1 MKSFKLLNTIGIAAM
16 TLLMTASCESGN
28 KEFGYDGETAVYFAN
43 AGYVRTVE
51 LGEDQEADLTDDN
64 NHIINIKAYCAGG
77 YGNNNDV
84 TVDYISD
91 ASLCDGYKI
100 NGAAIQMMPSTYY
113 EIENPNQFVI
123 AKGQQMGGVRVKL
136 TDAFFN
142 DDKSYEQGYVIP
154 VKLTGAQ
161 GVDKVLESKN
171 TTFCLVKFVNPWT
184 ATYLRKGKDVSNGK
198 ESHRAYPYIEKA
210 EVIKVVTKGLYKAQ
224 MTVEVKDASGISHPV
239 NVLMTFNGDDCTISS
254 NTDGVEVSGSGK
266 FVKKDQ
272 LMGEFKRNTLYLNYN
287 VKSADLGT
295 IETTDTMV
303 VRNRGIEF
311 KTFVPK
317 K

>member
-28 KEFGYDGETAVYFAN
+28 KEFGYDGETTVYFSN

-64 NHIINIKAYCAGG
+64 NHIINIKANCAGG

-100 NGAAIQMMPSTYY
+100 NGAAIQVMPSEYY
-113 EIENPNQFVI
+113 HIENPNQFVI
-123 AKGQQMGGVRVKL
+123 AKGQQLGGVRVKL

-154 VKLTGAQ
+154 VKLTGAK

-171 TTFCLVKFVNPWT
+171 TTFCLVKYVNPWT
-184 ATYLRKGKDVSNGK
+184 ATYLRQGKDVINGK
-198 ESHRAYPYIEKA
+198 ESHRAYPYFEKA

-224 MTVEVKDASGISHPV
+224 MTVDVKDASGIDHQV

-254 NTDGVEVSGSGK
+254 GSEGVQVSGSGK
-266 FVKKDQ
+266 FVKNDQ
-272 LMGEFKRNTLYLNYN
+272 LLGEYKRNTLYLNYN
-287 VKSADLGT
+287 IKSDALGT
-295 IETTDTMV
+295 VETTDTMV
-303 VRNRGIEF
+303 VRNRGINYL
-311 KTFVPK
+311 TFTPEK
-317 K
+317 

>member
-16 TLLMTASCESGN
+16 TLLMAASCESGN
-28 KEFGYDGETAVYFAN
+28 KEFGYDGETTVYFSN

-64 NHIINIKAYCAGG
+64 NHIINIKANCAGG

-100 NGAAIQMMPSTYY
+100 NGTAIQVMPSNYY
-113 EIENPNQFVI
+113 HIENPNQFVI
-123 AKGQQMGGVRVKL
+123 AKGQQLGGVRVKL
-136 TDAFFN
+136 TDDFFN

-154 VKLTGAQ
+154 VKLTGAK

-171 TTFCLVKFVNPWT
+171 TTFCLVKYVNPWT

-198 ESHRAYPYIEKA
+198 ESHRAYPYFEKA

-224 MTVEVKDASGISHPV
+224 MTVDMKDASGKAHQV

-254 NTDGVEVSGSGK
+254 GSDGVQVSGNGK
-266 FVKKDQ
+266 FVKNDQ
-272 LMGEFKRNTLYLNYN
+272 LLGEYKRNTLYLNYN
-287 VKSADLGT
+287 IKSDALGT
-295 IETTDTMV
+295 VETTDTMV
-303 VRNRGIEF
+303 VRNRGINYL
-311 KTFVPK
+311 TFTPEK
-317 K
+317 

>member
-16 TLLMTASCESGN
+16 TLLMTASCESGD
-28 KEFGYDGETAVYFAN
+28 KEFGYDGETTVYFSN

-64 NHIINIKAYCAGG
+64 NHIINIKANCAGG

-100 NGAAIQMMPSTYY
+100 NGAAIQVMPSNYY
-113 EIENPNQFVI
+113 QIENPNQFVI
-123 AKGQQMGGVRVKL
+123 AKGQQLGGVRVKL

-184 ATYLRKGKDVSNGK
+184 ATYLRKGKDVINGK

-224 MTVEVKDASGISHPV
+224 MTVAVKDASGIDHQV

-254 NTDGVEVSGSGK
+254 GV
-266 FVKKDQ
+266 
-272 LMGEFKRNTLYLNYN
+272 R
-287 VKSADLGT
+287 
-295 IETTDTMV
+295 
-303 VRNRGIEF
+303 
-311 KTFVPK
+311 
-317 K
+317 

>member
-64 NHIINIKAYCAGG
+64 NHIITIKANCAGG

-100 NGAAIQMMPSTYY
+100 NGAAIQVMPSNYY
-113 EIENPNQFVI
+113 QIENPNQFVI
-123 AKGQQMGGVRVKL
+123 AKGQQLGGVRVKL

-154 VKLTGAQ
+154 VKLTKAQ

-171 TTFCLVKFVNPWT
+171 TTFCLVKYVNPWA
-184 ATYLRKGKDVSNGK
+184 ATYLRQGKDVSNGK

>member
-51 LGEDQEADLTDDN
+51 LGEDQEVDLTDDN

-77 YGNNNDV
+77 YGNDNNV

-136 TDAFFN
+136 NEKFFN

-154 VKLTGAQ
+154 VKLTKAQ

-171 TTFCLVKFVNPWT
+171 TTFCLVKYVNPWT

-224 MTVEVKDASGISHPV
+224 MTVEVKDASGKSHQV
-239 NVLMTFNGDDCTISS
+239 NVLMTFNGDDCSISS
-254 NTDGVEVSGSGK
+254 GSEGVQVSGSGK
-266 FVKKDQ
+266 FVKNDQ

-287 VKSADLGT
+287 IKSDALGT
-295 IETTDTMV
+295 VETTDTMV
-303 VRNRGIEF
+303 VRNRGIGF
-311 KTFVPK
+311 QTFTPER
-317 K
+317 

>member
-77 YGNNNDV
+77 YGNNNNV

-100 NGAAIQMMPSTYY
+100 NGAAIQVMPSTYY

-123 AKGQQMGGVRVKL
+123 AKGQQLGGVRVKL

-154 VKLTGAQ
+154 VKLTKAQ

-224 MTVEVKDASGISHPV
+224 MTVDVKDASGKEHPV

-254 NTDGVEVSGSGK
+254 GSEGVQVSGNGK
-266 FVKKDQ
+266 FVKNDQ
-272 LMGEFKRNTLYLNYN
+272 LLGEFKRNTLYLNYN
-287 VKSADLGT
+287 IKSDALGT
-295 IETTDTMV
+295 VESIL
-303 VRNRGIEF
+303 GF
-311 KTFVPK
+311 KSLGHLLITPVIIPV
-317 K
+317 

>member
-136 TDAFFN
+136 NEKFFN

-154 VKLTGAQ
+154 VKLTKAQ

>member
-136 TDAFFN
+136 NEKFFN

-154 VKLTGAQ
+154 VKLTGAK

>member
-51 LGEDQEADLTDDN
+51 LGEDPEADLTDDN

-91 ASLCDGYKI
+91 ASLCDG
-100 NGAAIQMMPSTYY
+100 AIKSMVMPSNYY
-113 EIENPNQFVI
+113 QIENPNQFVI
-123 AKGQQMGGVRVKL
+123 AKGQQLGGVRVKL
-136 TDAFFN
+136 KDEFFN

-154 VKLTGAQ
+154 VKLTKAQ

-224 MTVEVKDASGISHPV
+224 MTVDVKDASGKKHQV

-254 NTDGVEVSGSGK
+254 GSDGVQVSGSGK

-287 VKSADLGT
+287 IKSDALGT
-295 IETTDTMV
+295 VETTDTMV
-303 VRNRGIEF
+303 VRNRGIGF
-311 KTFVPK
+311 PTFTPEQ
-317 K
+317 

>member
-1 MKSFKLLNTIGIAAM
+1 M
-16 TLLMTASCESGN
+16 
-28 KEFGYDGETAVYFAN
+28 
-43 AGYVRTVE
+43 
-51 LGEDQEADLTDDN
+51 
-64 NHIINIKAYCAGG
+64 
-77 YGNNNDV
+77 
-84 TVDYISD
+84 DYISD

-100 NGAAIQMMPSTYY
+100 NGAAIQVMPINYY
-113 EIENPNQFVI
+113 HIENPNQFVI
-123 AKGQQMGGVRVKL
+123 AKGQQLGGVRVKL
-136 TDAFFN
+136 KDEFFN

-154 VKLTGAQ
+154 VKLTKAQ

-171 TTFCLVKFVNPWT
+171 TTFCLEKFVNPWT

-224 MTVEVKDASGISHPV
+224 MTVDVKDASGKKHQV

-254 NTDGVEVSGSGK
+254 GSDGVQVSGSGK

-287 VKSADLGT
+287 IKSDALGT
-295 IETTDTMV
+295 VETTDTMV
-303 VRNRGIEF
+303 VRNRGIGF
-311 KTFVPK
+311 PTFTPEK
-317 K
+317 

>member
-136 TDAFFN
+136 NEKFFN

-154 VKLTGAQ
+154 VKLTKAQ

-198 ESHRAYPYIEKA
+198 ESHRVYPYIEKA

>member
-16 TLLMTASCESGN
+16 TLLMAASCESGD
-28 KEFGYDGETAVYFAN
+28 KEFGYDGETTVYFSN

-77 YGNNNDV
+77 YGNNNNV

-100 NGAAIQMMPSTYY
+100 NGAAIQVMPSNYY
-113 EIENPNQFVI
+113 QIENPNQFVI
-123 AKGQQMGGVRVKL
+123 AKGQQLGGVRVKL

-171 TTFCLVKFVNPWT
+171 TTFCLVKYVNPWT

-224 MTVEVKDASGISHPV
+224 MSVDVKDAR
-239 NVLMTFNGDDCTISS
+239 D
-254 NTDGVEVSGSGK
+254 
-266 FVKKDQ
+266 
-272 LMGEFKRNTLYLNYN
+272 R
-287 VKSADLGT
+287 KS
-295 IETTDTMV
+295 V
-303 VRNRGIEF
+303 V
-311 KTFVPK
+311 
-317 K
+317 

>member
-136 TDAFFN
+136 NEKFFN

-154 VKLTGAQ
+154 VKLTKAQ

-303 VRNRGIEF
+303 VRNRGIES

>member
-100 NGAAIQMMPSTYY
+100 NGAAIQVMPSNYY
-113 EIENPNQFVI
+113 QIENPNQFVI
-123 AKGQQMGGVRVKL
+123 AKGQQLGGVRVKL
-136 TDAFFN
+136 KDEFFN

-154 VKLTGAQ
+154 VKLTKAQ

-224 MTVEVKDASGISHPV
+224 MTVDVKDASGKNI
-239 NVLMTFNGDDCTISS
+239 
-254 NTDGVEVSGSGK
+254 
-266 FVKKDQ
+266 
-272 LMGEFKRNTLYLNYN
+272 R
-287 VKSADLGT
+287 
-295 IETTDTMV
+295 
-303 VRNRGIEF
+303 
-311 KTFVPK
+311 
-317 K
+317 

>member
-100 NGAAIQMMPSTYY
+100 NGAAIQVMPSNYY
-113 EIENPNQFVI
+113 QIENPNQFVI

-136 TDAFFN
+136 NEKFFN

-154 VKLTGAQ
+154 VKLTKAQ

>member
-1 MKSFKLLNTIGIAAM
+1 
-16 TLLMTASCESGN
+16 
-28 KEFGYDGETAVYFAN
+28 
-43 AGYVRTVE
+43 
-51 LGEDQEADLTDDN
+51 
-64 NHIINIKAYCAGG
+64 
-77 YGNNNDV
+77 
-84 TVDYISD
+84 VDYISD

-161 GVDKVLESKN
+161 GVNKVLESKN

-224 MTVEVKDASGISHPV
+224 MTVEVKDASGKSHPV

-254 NTDGVEVSGSGK
+254 GSEGVQVSGNGK
-266 FVKKDQ
+266 FVKNDQ
-272 LMGEFKRNTLYLNYN
+272 LLGEFKRNTLYLNYN
-287 VKSADLGT
+287 IKSDALGT
-295 IETTDTMV
+295 VETTDTMV
-303 VRNRGIEF
+303 VRNRGIGF
-311 KTFVPK
+311 KTFTPEK
-317 K
+317 

>member
-16 TLLMTASCESGN
+16 TLLMTASCESGD
-28 KEFGYDGETAVYFAN
+28 KEFGYDGETTVYFAN

-64 NHIINIKAYCAGG
+64 NHIINIKANCAGG

-100 NGAAIQMMPSTYY
+100 NGAAIQVMPSEYY
-113 EIENPNQFVI
+113 HIENPNQFVI
-123 AKGQQMGGVRVKL
+123 AKGQQLGGVRVKL

-142 DDKSYEQGYVIP
+142 DDRSYEQGYVIP
-154 VKLTGAQ
+154 VKLTGAK

-171 TTFCLVKFVNPWT
+171 TTFCLVKYVNPWT
-184 ATYLRKGKDVSNGK
+184 ATYLRQGKDVINGK

-224 MTVEVKDASGISHPV
+224 MTVDVKDASGIDHQV

-254 NTDGVEVSGSGK
+254 GSEGVQVSGSGK
-266 FVKKDQ
+266 FVKNDQ
-272 LMGEFKRNTLYLNYN
+272 LLGEYKRNTLYLNYN
-287 VKSADLGT
+287 IKSDALGT
-295 IETTDTMV
+295 VETTDTMV
-303 VRNRGIEF
+303 VRNRGINYL
-311 KTFVPK
+311 TFTPEK
-317 K
+317 

>member
-77 YGNNNDV
+77 YGNNNNV

-100 NGAAIQMMPSTYY
+100 NGAAIQVMPSNYY
-113 EIENPNQFVI
+113 QIENPNQFVI

-136 TDAFFN
+136 NEKFFN

-154 VKLTGAQ
+154 VKLTKAQ

>member
-77 YGNNNDV
+77 YGNNNNV

-100 NGAAIQMMPSTYY
+100 NGAAIQVMPSNYY
-113 EIENPNQFVI
+113 QIENPNQFVI

-136 TDAFFN
+136 NEKFFN
-142 DDKSYEQGYVIP
+142 DDKSYEQSYVIP
-154 VKLTGAQ
+154 VKLTKAQ